1 MERLKEIR
9 LSSPTNS
16 MNDQIS
22 KQIMLESNRQRSMS
36 DDFGV
41 KMSNL
46 QKHNLQETAPKN
58 KHKRKRRN

>member
-46 QKHNLQETAPKN
+46 QKHNL
-58 KHKRKRRN
+58 